1 MGCAAS
7 CFTWLQLKLQ
17 RRPWA
22 DPAESIWT
30 GSLAVLPAHAPYEG
44 LPQLSKYYLPADP
57 KFGSIG
63 GSEVS
68 DTGLDIRDQT
78 PQVTVVWRNL
88 TVVSQG
94 FQLLVASS
102 GADWCRGQHSCL

>member
-1 MGCAAS
+1 MILDDMGCAAS
-7 CFTWLQLKLQ
+7 RLTWLQLKQLKLQ

-22 DPAESIWT
+22 YLAESILT
-30 GSLAVLPAHAPYEG
+30 RGLAVLPAHAPCEG
-44 LPQLSKYYLPADP
+44 LPRTQQSHVPADP

-88 TVVSQG
+88 TVVSERR
-94 FQLLVASS
+94 QLLVM
-102 GADWCRGQHSCL
+102 CQQRC

>member
-17 RRPWA
+17 RGPWA

-30 GSLAVLPAHAPYEG
+30 SSLAVLPAHAPYEG
-44 LPQLSKYYLPADP
+44 LPQLSKFYMPADP

-88 TVVSQG
+88 TVVSQL
-94 FQLLVASS
+94 FQLLVVCQQR
-102 GADWCRGQHSCL
+102 CRLVQRAA